1 MKVNI
6 LGTEYSVVIADEETK
21 PKLKNSDGY
30 MDNSTKEI
38 VVGKFVPDE
47 NSLEDL
53 KEYTKKVL
61 RHEIIHAFFYES
73 GMWNCS
79 GCSEAWGQDETITDW
94 LAIQSPKIFKA
105 FQECDCL

>member
-1 MKVNI
+1 
-6 LGTEYSVVIADEETK
+6 
-21 PKLKNSDGY
+21 

-61 RHEIIHAFFYES
+61 RHEIIHAFFFS
-73 GMWNCS
+73 SSNGSTNN
-79 GCSEAWGQDETITDW
+79 SEDYWSTSYPY
-94 LAIQSPKIFKA
+94 LVQSLPLYTFSSVSR
-105 FQECDCL
+105 FYFF